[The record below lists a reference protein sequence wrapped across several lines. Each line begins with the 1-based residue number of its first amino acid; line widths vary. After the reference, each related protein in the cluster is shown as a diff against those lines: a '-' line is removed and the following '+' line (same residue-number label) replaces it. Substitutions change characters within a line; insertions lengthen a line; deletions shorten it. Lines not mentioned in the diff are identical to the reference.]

1 MYASRTFDEAPSY
14 VLTDDLFGEPG
25 YSSADMEYSKGI
37 RNSNHSGNARNNR
50 EQFIGN
56 NSQISGIQPQFSV
69 APSAKNLDFAT
80 NKDMNKLYN
89 AVNKM
94 YINVCDKVSNIMNNN
109 NNNSNSGGDNS
120 NTDDKNMCKQL
131 NKLNKRLTT
140 IIYLLLFIIL
150 VVVIVMIIKSVKYIK
165 FNNPVENISI

>member
-14 VLTDDLFGEPG
+14 ILTDDLFGEPG
-25 YSSADMEYSKGI
+25 YSSADTVYSK
-37 RNSNHSGNARNNR
+37 NNR

-56 NSQISGIQPQFSV
+56 NQQISGIQPQFNV

-109 NNNSNSGGDNS
+109 SNNVDNGDN
-120 NTDDKNMCKQL
+120 NDNILDDKKMCKQL

-150 VVVIVMIIKSVKYIK
+150 VVIIVMIIRSVKYIK
-165 FNNPVENISI
+165 FNNPIGTFPIE